1 MGKTYLAI
9 SVALSVIDNYKPLI
23 LLPKSLQLNFKIPIG
38 KIIELLNKD
47 KSEEELELIKKK
59 TIDKFNSYLLMQIT
73 LEQR

>member
-23 LLPKSLQLNFKIPIG
+23 LLPKSLQLNFKNSIG

-47 KSEEELELIKKK
+47 KSEEELELIKK
-59 TIDKFNSYLLMQIT
+59 NY
-73 LEQR
+73 